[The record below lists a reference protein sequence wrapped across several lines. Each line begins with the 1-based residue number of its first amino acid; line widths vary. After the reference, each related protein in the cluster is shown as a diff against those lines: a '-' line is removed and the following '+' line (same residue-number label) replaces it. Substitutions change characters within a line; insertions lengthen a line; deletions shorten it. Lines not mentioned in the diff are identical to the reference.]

1 MTNTECNLLM
11 CCVQLSE
18 SLTESIV
25 PFDATS
31 EIPLEEQRTEAMVR
45 VQDALLVRLGPE
57 ALGLLRAARSV
68 SLSAQSDP
76 HTNGHLVISEFSIF
90 LSYSGRCGQRGMCLV
105 QLMWSLKR
113 NWNCL
118 NRSSMPS
125 CQVSFFK
132 FRLALPFVL

>member
-1 MTNTECNLLM
+1 M

-68 SLSAQSDP
+68 RLNAQSDP
-76 HTNGHLVISEFSIF
+76 HTN
-90 LSYSGRCGQRGMCLV
+90 SY
-105 QLMWSLKR
+105 
-113 NWNCL
+113 
-118 NRSSMPS
+118 
-125 CQVSFFK
+125 
-132 FRLALPFVL
+132 FRL